1 MSEGSLF
8 SLAAREGL
16 TLVLGFLELY
26 MSCHHSLGVTGAT
39 LNTRNASS

>member
-26 MSCHHSLGVTGAT
+26 ILYPSQ
-39 LNTRNASS
+39 